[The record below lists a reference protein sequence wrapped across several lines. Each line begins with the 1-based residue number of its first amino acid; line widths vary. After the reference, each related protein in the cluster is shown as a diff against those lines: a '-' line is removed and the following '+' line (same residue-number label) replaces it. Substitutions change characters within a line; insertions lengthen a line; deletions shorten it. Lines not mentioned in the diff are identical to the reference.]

1 MENFPVLQCRQLIQ
15 LFRAA
20 PHTVRSVGFAF
31 GHQGCWCQPG
41 QKWSLGKDSLGRAVT
56 SSPCWA
62 LRKQLKS
69 GVSKKGGGS
78 ASLSWLYHPWK
89 ERKQGL
95 ATLHQKQKRIPL
107 LYRPQRE
114 GRSSCPA
121 SSSLFY
127 RYSSH
132 SQYCLE
138 NEGKDHKS
146 CSDYF
151 LWTTG
156 GSQFPLWI
164 RVQKCASFS
173 FVCISQIV

>member
-1 MENFPVLQCRQLIQ
+1 MKKRRAMSYVL
-15 LFRAA
+15 
-20 PHTVRSVGFAF
+20 RSE
-31 GHQGCWCQPG
+31 
-41 QKWSLGKDSLGRAVT
+41 GRAY
-56 SSPCWA
+56 
-62 LRKQLKS
+62 RKKS
-69 GVSKKGGGS
+69 IPAETVSAQAEGS
-78 ASLSWLYHPWK
+78 RK

-107 LYRPQRE
+107 LYCPQRE

-146 CSDYF
+146 CSNYF
-151 LWTTG
+151 L
-156 GSQFPLWI
+156 
-164 RVQKCASFS
+164 
-173 FVCISQIV
+173 

>member
-1 MENFPVLQCRQLIQ
+1 MLLDQWTSPLAT
-15 LFRAA
+15 RAA
-20 PHTVRSVGFAF
+20 AASHAQSGPWVRIPSGGPSPLPLAEL
-31 GHQGCWCQPG
+31 WEN
-41 QKWSLGKDSLGRAVT
+41 
-56 SSPCWA
+56 SSNEE
-62 LRKQLKS
+62 
-69 GVSKKGGGS
+69 VSKKGGCS
-78 ASLSWLYHPWK
+78 ASLSWFHSPLK

-107 LYRPQRE
+107 LYCPQRE

-146 CSDYF
+146 CSNYF

-156 GSQFPLWI
+156 RSQFPLWI
-164 RVQKCASFS
+164 RVAEMCNF
-173 FVCISQIV
+173 

>member
-1 MENFPVLQCRQLIQ
+1 MENFPVLQCWQLIQ

-95 ATLHQKQKRIPL
+95 ATLHQKQKRIL
-107 LYRPQRE
+107 HYEDGVHIKAYCSLK
-114 GRSSCPA
+114 RSFIHLTNMSNI
-121 SSSLFY
+121 F
-127 RYSSH
+127 RKH
-132 SQYCLE
+132 KHGG
-138 NEGKDHKS
+138 GKDKS
-146 CSDYF
+146 LHPGERF
-151 LWTTG
+151 
-156 GSQFPLWI
+156 
-164 RVQKCASFS
+164 
-173 FVCISQIV
+173 